1 MHKVLQRKFCFQVL
15 IVNGGHGLVGQA
27 VADHVEVECPA
38 EAGLSPFSHTM
49 GALVRASL

>member
-1 MHKVLQRKFCFQVL
+1 MCQVL

-38 EAGLSPFSHTM
+38 EAGPKPSSRTM
-49 GALVRASL
+49 GATLVRASL